1 MAVLSLVRQGN
12 QAAFVKEDTHDG
24 TFIDLD
30 AGEVVVVGY
39 NNGMPVASGVQEIIS
54 YDTVGH
60 AQFTPVHH

>member
-1 MAVLSLVRQGN
+1 M
-12 QAAFVKEDTHDG
+12 KEDTHDG